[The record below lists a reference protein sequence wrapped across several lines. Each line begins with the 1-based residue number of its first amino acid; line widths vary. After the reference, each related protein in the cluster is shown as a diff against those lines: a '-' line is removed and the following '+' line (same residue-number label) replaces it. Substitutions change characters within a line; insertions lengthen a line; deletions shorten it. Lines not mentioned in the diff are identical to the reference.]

1 MYQTATPATSVDPII
16 SRLRPRSVGEIL
28 DQAFRLYRRH
38 FLTFIAI
45 IAVVHVPL
53 QLAMQLAT
61 AFLVGGLQNDI
72 LNGGLSTGSLPT
84 SRTNDLLHY
93 LGFSRVL

>member
-1 MYQTATPATSVDPII
+1 MYEAATQAPSIDPII

-53 QLAMQLAT
+53 QLALQLAT
-61 AFLVGGLQNDI
+61 AFLVGGFQNDF
-72 LNGGLSTGSLPT
+72 LNGDFSSGSFTT
-84 SRTNDLLHY
+84 SRTNDL
-93 LGFSRVL
+93 